1 MSGVLAEADRKRLRE
16 ELEARFH
23 SLRVGIEAERG
34 VARSERIG
42 QYAGE
47 VHDRGEES
55 SVDAAAEVNDA
66 IIDQHEAELR
76 AVRLALGRIEDGTY
90 GECATCGGE
99 IGLRRLEA
107 WPAAA
112 RCLPCQER
120 SEGAAG

>member
-1 MSGVLAEADRKRLRE
+1 MSGVLDEADRERLRG
-16 ELEARFH
+16 ELEARLEN
-23 SLRVGIEAERG
+23 LRAGIEAERG

-66 IIDQHEAELR
+66 IIDQHQAELR
-76 AVRLALGRIEDGTY
+76 AVRIALGRMEDGTY
-90 GECATCGGE
+90 GECASCGGE
-99 IGLRRLEA
+99 IGLPRLQA

-112 RCLPCQER
+112 RCVSCQER
-120 SEGAAG
+120 TEGAS